1 MARPKPPETLGARLR
16 QQAVYHAV
24 RAGLSLPQVAGLETS
39 VRVTAPIA
47 RAYGGSRM
55 RRHKVNRIIERLAV
69 AMPELSHAQR
79 HELVMASYEHLAT
92 LGTEF
97 LLSPRLMSEDG
108 WANNVTIDP
117 ICEYMK
123 ALMSSGPVIL
133 VTGHCGNWEVLGY
146 SLGMM
151 GFPISAIYRPFD
163 LAPLDR
169 WAREVR
175 MRRGLN
181 LIDKFEAM
189 RKLPQILGDGG
200 MVAIVA
206 DQNAG
211 DRGVQVPFFNRLAST
226 YKLIGLMAMEFNAPI
241 IIGQAVRRPRGEGAG
256 GAGGMGFRIE
266 MQDAIRPEDWADQ
279 PHPLYYITAR
289 YRLGIER
296 MIRRAPEQYLWMH
309 RIWKSRPRHERMDQP
324 FPPALRGKLASLPW
338 MDEAQLENL
347 VHRSDLDRAWLREHK
362 TDRFT

>member
-1 MARPKPPETLGARLR
+1 MARPKPPESLGARLR

-24 RAGLSLPQVAGLETS
+24 RAGLSLPQIAGLDAS
-39 VRVTAPIA
+39 VRVAAPVA

-55 RRHKVNRIIERLAV
+55 RRHKVDRIIERLAV
-69 AMPELSHAQR
+69 AMPELTHAER

-92 LGTEF
+92 LGAEF

-108 WANNVTIDP
+108 WAAHVDVGSITEQMRLLLSD
-117 ICEYMK
+117 
-123 ALMSSGPVIL
+123 GPVLL

-151 GFPISAIYRPFD
+151 GFPISAVYRPLD
-163 LAPLDR
+163 LDPLDR
-169 WAREVR
+169 WAREIR
-175 MRRGLN
+175 MRRGLS

-189 RKLPQILGDGG
+189 RRIPEILGSGG

-226 YKLIGLMAMEFNAPI
+226 YKVIGLMAMEFSTPI
-241 IIGQAVRRPRGEGAG
+241 VIGQAVRLPRAAESGS
-256 GAGGMGFRIE
+256 MGFRVE
-266 MQDAIRPEDWADQ
+266 VEDVIRPEDWQSQ

-309 RIWKSRPRHERMDQP
+309 RIWKSRPRHERLDQP
-324 FPPALRGKLASLPW
+324 FPSALRDKLASLPW
-338 MDEAQLENL
+338 MDEARLEDL
-347 VHRSDLDRAWLREHK
+347 VRRSDLDRAWLREHK
-362 TDRFT
+362 TDRFN